1 MKIRK
6 AVIPA
11 AGLSTRHFPASQAA
25 KKELFPVVG
34 PDGIT
39 RALMHYN
46 ILELLESGVEEIAVI
61 TQPGG
66 DAEFAGYFA
75 PPAADYLK
83 KLEKHPT
90 LLREAALLGSARERI
105 RYVVQTTQE
114 GYGHAVHQARD
125 FAAGETVL
133 LLLGDHLFRSRDR
146 SCSRRMI
153 DITATAPHRS
163 ISAVNRIGPQDLKG
177 YGTIAGRRF
186 EVNPQMIEV
195 SAIVEKPEIGLARS
209 LLRVDGLGEDEFLGW
224 FGMHVLAPSIFEI
237 LAEMIRDDVRDGGEI
252 QLTRAQEIQRSREGY
267 LACEMTAARRYDFG
281 TPRDYLESL
290 SAFARPGI

>member
-11 AGLSTRHFPASQAA
+11 AGLGTRLFPASQAL

-34 PDGIT
+34 PDGIA
-39 RALMHYN
+39 RALLHYH
-46 ILELLESGVEEIAVI
+46 ILELLEAGIEEIAVI

-66 DAEFAGYFA
+66 EAEFARYFA
-75 PPAADYLK
+75 PPAPETLK
-83 KLEKHPT
+83 KLEKHPA
-90 LLREAALLGSARERI
+90 LAREAAMLGSAGDRI
-105 RYVVQTTQE
+105 RYVVQTMQE
-114 GYGHAVHQARD
+114 GYGHAVYQARD

-133 LLLGDHLFRSRDR
+133 LLLGDHLFRSHDR

-153 DITATAPHRS
+153 DIAATTPHRS

-186 EVNPQMIEV
+186 EGDPQMIEV
-195 SAIVEKPEIGLARS
+195 SAIVEKPEVGLARS
-209 LLRVDGLGEDEFLGW
+209 RLRVDGLGEDEFLGW
-224 FGMHVLAPSIFEI
+224 FGMHLLTPSIFEI
-237 LAEMIRDDVRDGGEI
+237 LAEMIRDDARDGGEF
-252 QLTRAQEIQRSREGY
+252 QLTRAQEMQRSREGY
-267 LACEMTAARRYDFG
+267 LAYEMTAARRYDFG
-281 TPRDYLESL
+281 APQDFLDSL